1 MRLVINALTMGTK
14 MCFSRGVPRH
24 PFESAWIDPLSK
36 SIRRYHGPS
45 SRFLTMTSDVVP
57 PANRL
62 LQLVSLRNTYSVLR
76 HGHSLANQARI
87 ISSNP
92 DVATIMHG
100 LSPIG
105 HEQAIAAAD
114 SVVEYFNKNDFDGIV
129 ILSSDF
135 LRATET
141 AQHVS
146 RRFSSNSS
154 PSQMDNESCMQLFL
168 EARLR
173 ERWFGA
179 HDGGP
184 DDQYSVVWKD
194 DALDPNHTLSG
205 VESVHSVMRRATE
218 CVLDCEQTHDNKFIL
233 VVAHG
238 DVLQILQT
246 AFNKMD
252 GSMHRSVEHLETATL
267 RPLVLAGSGDQ

>member
-1 MRLVINALTMGTK
+1 
-14 MCFSRGVPRH
+14 
-24 PFESAWIDPLSK
+24 
-36 SIRRYHGPS
+36 
-45 SRFLTMTSDVVP
+45 MTSDDVP

-62 LQLVSLRNTYSVLR
+62 LQVESLRNTYSVLR

-92 DVATIMHG
+92 KVATIMHG

-105 HEQAIAAAD
+105 HEQATAAAD
-114 SVVEYFNKNDFDGIV
+114 SVLEYFSNNDFDGIV

-135 LRATET
+135 LRAKET
-141 AQHVS
+141 AQHVAQ
-146 RRFSSNSS
+146 RFSHYSS
-154 PSQMDNESCMQLFL
+154 PSQIDDASVMQLHW
-168 EARLR
+168 EPRLR
-173 ERWFGA
+173 ERWFGT

-194 DALDPNHTLSG
+194 DALDPNHTNFG

-218 CVLDCEQTHDNKFIL
+218 CILDCERMLSNKFVL

-267 RPLVLAGSGDQ
+267 RPLVLAGSGP